1 MATVFTTGLTGMVD
15 IGIITHIMAFRPIG
29 E

>member
-1 MATVFTTGLTGMVD
+1 MATVFTTGHIGMVD
-15 IGIITHIMAFRPIG
+15 IGIITHIMAFRLIG